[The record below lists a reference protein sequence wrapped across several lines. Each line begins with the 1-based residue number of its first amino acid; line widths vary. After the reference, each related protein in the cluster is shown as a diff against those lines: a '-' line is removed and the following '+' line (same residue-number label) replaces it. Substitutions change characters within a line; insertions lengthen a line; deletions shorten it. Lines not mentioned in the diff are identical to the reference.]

1 MPPRAPEPSASS
13 LPSATSASSGSEH
26 SPTRAERLDARYGR
40 RRDPRR
46 GRLVAIIAGTLLV
59 AATVFVGLRFA
70 DQPVRADTISYE
82 HADAGAITLT
92 FQVTA
97 RPGTAVTC
105 GVQAL
110 NATRGQVGFTEID
123 IPAQGAA
130 QSLHTVEI
138 ATQGEAVSAEVVD
151 CERA

>member
-1 MPPRAPEPSASS
+1 MPTAAPDDTVGPS
-13 LPSATSASSGSEH
+13 SERR
-26 SPTRAERLDARYGR
+26 SDLTRAERLDARYGR
-40 RRDPRR
+40 RPDGGR
-46 GRLVAIIAGTLLV
+46 GRIVAIIAGTSLV

-70 DQPVRADTISYE
+70 DQPVRADTVSYE
-82 HADAGAITLT
+82 HADAGAISLT

-97 RPGTAVTC
+97 RPGTAVSC

-110 NATRGQVGFTEID
+110 NSTRGQVGFAQVD